1 VGGFDINPI
10 LNGSMKSLSRA
21 PPMSPCRGSREPKTF
36 GHRCL
41 ALAHYDSP
49 VVIGQT
55 RISISSATLRQHAAV
70 VEV

>member
-1 VGGFDINPI
+1 LEWCSQKVGSSPAVGGFDINPI
-10 LNGSMKSLSRA
+10 LNGSMKS
-21 PPMSPCRGSREPKTF
+21 F
-36 GHRCL
+36 GHPCL